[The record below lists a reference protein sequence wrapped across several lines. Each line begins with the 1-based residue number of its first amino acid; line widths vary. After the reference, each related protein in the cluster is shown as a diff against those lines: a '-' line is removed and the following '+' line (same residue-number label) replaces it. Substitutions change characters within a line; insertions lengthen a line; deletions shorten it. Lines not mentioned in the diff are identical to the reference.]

1 MTTPTI
7 EILVLKTGL
16 SLNFSRRTTAS
27 RAAQYK
33 IRICASGSAIEPTAI
48 RIHNPTLP
56 STDLRLNL
64 DKKPVRRNYFPFA
77 VVSRPSDF
85 FSDFYYSK
93 FINI

>member
-1 MTTPTI
+1 VTTPTI
-7 EILVLKTGL
+7 EILVWKTGL
-16 SLNFSRRTTAS
+16 SLNFSRRTTT
-27 RAAQYK
+27 RATQYK
-33 IRICASGSAIEPTAI
+33 IRICAPGSAIEPTAI